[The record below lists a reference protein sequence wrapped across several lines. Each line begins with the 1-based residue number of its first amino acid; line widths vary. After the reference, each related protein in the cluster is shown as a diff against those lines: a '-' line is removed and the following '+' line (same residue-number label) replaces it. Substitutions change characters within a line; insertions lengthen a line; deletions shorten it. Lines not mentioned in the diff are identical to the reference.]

1 MSGINSSFKAV
12 GSNTKDRTAWLMLFG
27 LLLDLRICH
36 KQFLGFE
43 KPLVEH
49 FIDDVIPAGLV

>member
-1 MSGINSSFKAV
+1 
-12 GSNTKDRTAWLMLFG
+12 MLFG